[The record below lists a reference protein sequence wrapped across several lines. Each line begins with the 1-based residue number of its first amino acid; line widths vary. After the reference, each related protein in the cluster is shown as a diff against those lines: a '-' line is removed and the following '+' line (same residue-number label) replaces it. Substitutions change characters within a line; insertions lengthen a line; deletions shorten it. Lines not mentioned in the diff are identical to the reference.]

1 MIELTFSDYAHSKG
15 LKYEFFSNQEV
26 ILCWFDSKQLE
37 KVFLNLLSNAFKYT
51 ERGSIEIKICVE
63 GENVAISIHDT
74 GKGIAMGDFNRIF
87 DRFYQIEGSSETA
100 TSPGTGIGLALTK
113 SIVEKHHG
121 EICLDSQLG
130 KGSVFTVKLPLGDAR
145 YIHDEHVHFADREKE
160 SDLKETD
167 EDSRVGICAV
177 ANEESF
183 QSEEG
188 ESKKYTVLVVEDN
201 DELIQV
207 LCELFSPFYQVIM
220 ASNGKE
226 GLDKAYE
233 YKPDLIISDI
243 MMPEMSGTEMCLKI
257 KNNID
262 LCHIPIILLTA
273 LNSVEQNIEGLN
285 RGADDYISKPFNPR
299 ILLARANNLVRNR
312 LLIHNQIRKNPITE
326 VDLTS
331 INLLDQEILKKT
343 SEAIEAHMD
352 DTEFDIPE
360 LCKEIGVGRSV
371 LYSKFKALTGMT
383 PNNFILNYRLK
394 FAATMLQK
402 YPDIPVSEVGDKCG
416 FSSPVYFSRCF
427 KNQYGVTPQN
437 YRKSSRNNS
446 MEKGV

>member
-1 MIELTFSDYAHSKG
+1 MGGYAPFSAS
-15 LKYEFFSNQEV
+15 
-26 ILCWFDSKQLE
+26 
-37 KVFLNLLSNAFKYT
+37 
-51 ERGSIEIKICVE
+51 
-63 GENVAISIHDT
+63 
-74 GKGIAMGDFNRIF
+74 
-87 DRFYQIEGSSETA
+87 A